1 MQLVTL
7 DEAKKR
13 LSYESDEMDS
23 DITLMVDSI
32 ESYLF
37 FATGVDFAN
46 TKNDR
51 AKGLAKD
58 YVLTAL
64 YVQYYNVKDDIL
76 SQARLTAMVKQ
87 LQAVAAYEA

>member
-23 DITLMVDSI
+23 DITLMVDGI

-37 FATGVDFAN
+37 FATGVDFSVSTN
-46 TKNDR
+46 ER
-51 AKGLAKD
+51 AKKVAKE

-64 YVQYYNVKDDIL
+64 YMQYYNVKDDTM

-87 LQAVAAYEA
+87 LQAVGYYEA

>member
-23 DITLMVDSI
+23 DITLMVESI

-37 FATGVDFAN
+37 FATGVDFSTTTN
-46 TKNDR
+46 ER
-51 AKGLAKD
+51 AKKLAKE
-58 YVLTAL
+58 YVLTSL
-64 YVQYYNVKDDIL
+64 YVQYYNVKDDTL
-76 SQARLTAMVKQ
+76 SQSRLTAMAKQ
-87 LQAVAAYEA
+87 LQAVAYEA

>member
-23 DITLMVDSI
+23 DITLMVESI

-37 FATGVDFAN
+37 FATGVDFSAS
-46 TKNDR
+46 TNDR
-51 AKGLAKD
+51 AKKLAKE
-58 YVLTAL
+58 YVLTSL
-64 YVQYYNVKDDIL
+64 YVQYYNVKDDTL
-76 SQARLTAMVKQ
+76 SQARLTAMIKQ
-87 LQAVAAYEA
+87 LQAVAYEA